1 TRPSVIGAIRARSR
15 IAATILLCDPS
26 PDSARRPAVDKII
39 KYGAIA
45 FVIFF
50 VVTAPDSAASIIE
63 RAIDGLESIGNGV
76 SEFVTD
82 TAL

>member
-1 TRPSVIGAIRARSR
+1 
-15 IAATILLCDPS
+15 
-26 PDSARRPAVDKII
+26 VDKII

-50 VVTAPDSAASIIE
+50 VVTAPDAAASIIE

>member
-1 TRPSVIGAIRARSR
+1 M
-15 IAATILLCDPS
+15 
-26 PDSARRPAVDKII
+26 DKII

-50 VVTAPDSAASIIE
+50 VVTAPNSAASIID
-63 RAIDGLESIGNGV
+63 RVFGWLQSSADGV
-76 SEFVTD
+76 STFVTD

>member
-1 TRPSVIGAIRARSR
+1 
-15 IAATILLCDPS
+15 
-26 PDSARRPAVDKII
+26 VDKII

-50 VVTAPDSAASIIE
+50 VVTAPDSAASIINK
-63 RAIDGLESIGNGV
+63 AIDGLESLGNGV